1 MPKKKL
7 SKLPNRGV
15 KLLKYWLDGEE
26 KTQHSLCDDISITP
40 QHMCRLLKGSFTPSL
55 PLAVKFEKAC
65 GIPCGA
71 WLEDL
76 DGAV

>member
-26 KTQHSLCDDISITP
+26 KTQHSL
-40 QHMCRLLKGSFTPSL
+40 CRLLKGSFTPSL